1 MRILVR
7 DLSVTLGGHKA
18 LDRVSAIIPAG
29 EVTAVIGPSGAGKST
44 LAGVLAGLLAAD
56 EGTVHFDDD
65 DTAHLPA
72 ERRRLGVV
80 FQDLR
85 LFPFLTGW
93 DNVAFGPRVAGEPAS
108 EIARRV
114 GEALE
119 RTRASAFAKR
129 PVSTMS
135 GGEKQRIALARAL
148 ATAPRGLLLDEPFSS
163 LDADLRAELRVELA
177 ELVTDLK
184 LTTVIITHDRED
196 AFAMATRV
204 IVLRGGRI
212 EQAGTVAECYHTPA
226 SDFAA
231 RLLGDASFLDVDER
245 DGARAR
251 VAGAWIAVVGDGKR
265 VVVRPEDVVRVP
277 AAEGGGTDGG
287 AAESWRGTVIDTRF
301 SSGRH
306 RAVVDLEGG
315 GRILALLD
323 DVAERGPITLAP
335 RRPLPLV

>member
-1 MRILVR
+1 MRIVVR

-18 LDRVSAIIPAG
+18 LDGVSASMPDG

-44 LAGVLAGLLAAD
+44 LAGVVAGLVAAD
-56 EGTVHFDDD
+56 EGTVHFDDE

-93 DNVAFGPRVAGEPAS
+93 DNVAFGPRVAGEGAT

-114 GEALE
+114 SEALE
-119 RTRASAFAKR
+119 RTRAGGFAKR
-129 PVSTMS
+129 AVSTMS

-177 ELVTDLK
+177 ELVTKLK

-196 AFAMATRV
+196 AFAMANRV
-204 IVLRGGRI
+204 IVLRDGRI
-212 EQAGTVAECYHTPA
+212 EQAGTVADCYGTPVTE
-226 SDFAA
+226 FAA

-245 DGARAR
+245 DGDRAR
-251 VAGAWIAVVGDGKR
+251 VSGAWISVIGDGQR
-265 VVVRPEDVVRVP
+265 VVVRSEDVSRATGDAP
-277 AAEGGGTDGG
+277 
-287 AAESWRGTVIDTRF
+287 WRGTVIDTRF

-306 RAVVDLEGG
+306 RVVVDLDGG
-315 GRILALLD
+315 GRIIALLD
-323 DVAERGPITLAP
+323 EPAALGPIALAP

>member
-1 MRILVR
+1 MRIVVR
-7 DLSVTLGGHKA
+7 ELSVTLGGHKA
-18 LDRVSAIIPAG
+18 LDRVSASIPAG

-44 LAGVLAGLLAAD
+44 LAGVLAGLLGAD
-56 EGTVHFDDD
+56 DGSVAFDEEDM
-65 DTAHLPA
+65 AHVPA
-72 ERRRLGVV
+72 EHRRLGVV

-93 DNVAFGPRVAGEPAS
+93 DNVAFGPRVAGEAPR

-114 GEALE
+114 SEALE
-119 RTRASAFAKR
+119 RTRATTFAKR
-129 PVSTMS
+129 AVSTMS

-196 AFAMATRV
+196 AFAMANRV
-204 IVLRGGRI
+204 IVLRDGRV
-212 EQAGTVAECYHTPA
+212 EQAGTVSECYRNPA

-231 RLLGDASFLDVDER
+231 RLLGEASFLEIEER
-245 DGARAR
+245 DGDRAR
-251 VAGAWIAVVGDGKR
+251 VAGAWIDVTGEGTR
-265 VVVRPEDVVRVP
+265 VVVRPEDVERTAPLPNNAPSAPSAWAGNVV
-277 AAEGGGTDGG
+277 
-287 AAESWRGTVIDTRF
+287 DTRF

-306 RAVVDLEGG
+306 RAVVELDGG
-315 GRILALLD
+315 ARVVALLD
-323 DVAERGPITLAP
+323 DLAPAGPIALAP